1 MHVRFLRMRRIQR
14 PSDSSTLWLISIRG
28 APPSSCSRVWVLSC
42 VIREERNY
50 IIIILFRKFN
60 HSLQRDGSV
69 LSDKYV
75 TVFHQ
80 LIIIILEVPVCLFF
94 PLLFYYCV
102 LFNFP

>member
-1 MHVRFLRMRRIQR
+1 MRRIQR
-14 PSDSSTLWLISIRG
+14 PLDPSMLWLISIRG
-28 APPSSCSRVWVLSC
+28 AAPSSCTGVWVSSC

-60 HSLQRDGSV
+60 HSLRRDGSV

-94 PLLFYYCV
+94 PLLFCYRV